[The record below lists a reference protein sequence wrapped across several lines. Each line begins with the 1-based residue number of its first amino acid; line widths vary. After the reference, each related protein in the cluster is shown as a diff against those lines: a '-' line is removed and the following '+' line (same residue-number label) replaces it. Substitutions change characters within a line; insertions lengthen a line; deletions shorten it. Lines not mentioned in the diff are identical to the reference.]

1 METERDLFGS
11 QSMSSKTWYSHNWL
25 KQNPKKWLET
35 MVSHTLTLNVHF
47 FTGNMQKRKK
57 KEKRIHFI
65 SNLAKEKKSEDVF
78 YPIERDVVCLSSTN
92 QSLWWTEPNRSRRQ
106 RLWPWRRSL
115 IEMLQRLPSA
125 TISLSNPTTRAK
137 RGEAIQQQAGA
148 DIVLHPRRCTGV

>member
-57 KEKRIHFI
+57 KK
-65 SNLAKEKKSEDVF
+65 KE
-78 YPIERDVVCLSSTN
+78 Y
-92 QSLWWTEPNRSRRQ
+92 
-106 RLWPWRRSL
+106 
-115 IEMLQRLPSA
+115 
-125 TISLSNPTTRAK
+125 ISLV
-137 RGEAIQQQAGA
+137 I
-148 DIVLHPRRCTGV
+148 